1 MNFIKKNIDA
11 IVIVFLMGFLI
22 SDFVTSIAFKLMPTS
37 FYRYSGAL
45 KLLFEAIMIGMT
57 IINFKKPFRTFWFI
71 GAFVISFVISQLL
84 LNESGYDFKA
94 QISSGNIYF
103 FNRYMYLLIFIL
115 FIKTVPLKQET
126 YEKIY
131 KYFEYFLY
139 INTIALFIGYAFH
152 VEVFRSYEYTTRF
165 GVSGFFS
172 KPGEASYMYMIA
184 IIVNYY
190 YWILKNNK
198 VNLYKLLFLIACSL
212 CLGQKKI
219 ILFLLLL
226 SIVHLINYNRFKK
239 VFRILLPLSLVVFI
253 FFKESIIQAI
263 LSHSPFWK
271 TVYDQSG
278 LVSTIFSYRDQL
290 LVKAM
295 TYIEGNWSFLNYI
308 FGGLD
313 FDHYKV
319 EFEFI
324 DLYIFLG
331 FAGIVYYLYVVSSY
345 LNGGNFL
352 KRNLII
358 IAFITSLLSGGLI
371 LNVTVAILFYIVVKY
386 IMLPNNTPEDR

>member
-1 MNFIKKNIDA
+1 MNFIKKNIDT

-22 SDFVTSIAFKLMPTS
+22 SDFVTSLVFKLAPKS
-37 FYRYSGAL
+37 FYRYSGML
-45 KLLFEAIMIGMT
+45 KLLFEAIMVGM
-57 IINFKKPFRTFWFI
+57 IIVHFKKPFRTFWFI
-71 GAFVISFVISQLL
+71 VAFTISFIISQFLL
-84 LNESGYDFKA
+84 QESGYDFMT
-94 QISSGNIYF
+94 QLSSGNIYF
-103 FNRYMYLLIFIL
+103 FNRYMYVLIFIL
-115 FIKTVPLKQET
+115 FVKTVPLQKET

-131 KYFEYFLY
+131 RYFEYFLY
-139 INTIALFIGYAFH
+139 INTIALLVGYIFH

-190 YWILKNNK
+190 LWISKNTK
-198 VNLYKLLFLIACSL
+198 TYLFKLLFFIACSL
-212 CLGQKKI
+212 CLGQKKMM
-219 ILFLLLL
+219 LFLLLL
-226 SIVHLINYNRFKK
+226 SIIHLVHYNRFKK
-239 VFRILLPLSLVVFI
+239 IFRILLPLGFIVFL
-253 FFKESIIQAI
+253 FFKDAIIRAL
-263 LSHSPFWK
+263 LSRSPFW
-271 TVYDQSG
+271 TMIYEESG

-290 LVKAM
+290 LLKAID
-295 TYIEGNWSFLNYI
+295 YIDENWSFLNYI

-313 FDHYKV
+313 FDKYKV

-358 IAFITSLLSGGLI
+358 IAFITSLISGGLI
-371 LNVTVAILFYIVVKY
+371 LNVTAAILLYVVAKY
-386 IMLPNNTPEDR
+386 IMLPKNGAQV